1 MGSRSVGSVQSPEYD
16 LLIRLLRELRES
28 KGVSQRDLSSRLGAA
43 STFIFKIEVGTR
55 RLDFIELLEV
65 LQQLDEPFPLF
76 FERYLKMVNSS
87 MP

>member
-28 KGVSQRDLSSRLGAA
+28 KGVSQRELSSRLSGA

-65 LQQLDEPFPLF
+65 LRQLDEPFPVF
-76 FERYLKMVNSS
+76 FEKYLRMVNS
-87 MP
+87 PKP